1 MVSSPSQP
9 KNALVQEGH
18 SHMKKNYTL
27 LAIETSCDEV
37 AAAVYNTERK
47 LLAHRLYSQ
56 TEQHKQFGGVVPEIA
71 SRSHMVKINS
81 IVEEA
86 MAASGCTLD
95 DINVV
100 AVTSKPG
107 LLGSL
112 LIGISFAKAIAGS
125 YDKKLVAVDHLE
137 GHAFSACIENDI
149 PFPFLCMT
157 ASGGHT
163 SLYRITDYGKF
174 ETLGTTMDDA
184 AGEAFDKVAKMLKLG
199 YPGGP
204 IIEKLAGE
212 VNFEDFFDYP
222 RNKMNNLMFSFSGL
236 KTAVLYDLVKKR
248 AYSMEEKTLLTEDM
262 TLKKQVAS
270 SFLNCVADIFVG
282 KITKALQESYSAEAT
297 KDCGPTALSDY
308 KAIAFVGGVAC
319 NKFIRNQI
327 QQRVANK
334 YNIPLYF
341 PSPEFCTD
349 NAAMIA
355 FVGHYKAQ
363 RDEFSPLDFEVY

>member
-1 MVSSPSQP
+1 M
-9 KNALVQEGH
+9 
-18 SHMKKNYTL
+18 KNYTL

-37 AAAVYNTERK
+37 AAAVYSTEKK

-56 TEQHKQFGGVVPEIA
+56 TEHHKQFGGVVPEIA
-71 SRSHMVKINS
+71 SRSHMVKING

-86 MAASGCTLD
+86 LSAAHLTIS
-95 DINVV
+95 DIDIV

-107 LLGSL
+107 LMGSL

-125 YDKKLVAVDHLE
+125 CNKKLIAVDHLE

-163 SLYRITDYGKF
+163 SLYRVTDYGKF
-174 ETLGTTMDDA
+174 EILGTTMDDA

-212 VNFEDFFDYP
+212 VNFEDFYQYP
-222 RNKMNNLMFSFSGL
+222 RNKMNDLMFSFSGL
-236 KTAVLYDLVKKR
+236 KTAVLYDLVKKN

-270 SFLNCVADIFVG
+270 SFLNCVADIFVE
-282 KITKALQESYSAEAT
+282 KITKALKQHN
-297 KDCGPTALSDY
+297 DY
-308 KAIAFVGGVAC
+308 KGIAFVGGVAC
-319 NKFIRNQI
+319 NKFIRSQI
-327 QQRVANK
+327 QKRVADK
-334 YNIPLYF
+334 FHLPLFF
-341 PSPEFCTD
+341 PSPQFCTD

-363 RDEFSPLDFEVY
+363 RNEFSPLDFEVY

>member
-1 MVSSPSQP
+1 MTLSPVSST
-9 KNALVQEGH
+9 KKALALSESH
-18 SHMKKNYTL
+18 SHMKNYTL

-37 AAAVYNTERK
+37 AAAVYNTEKK

-71 SRSHMVKINS
+71 SRSHIVKING

-86 MAASGCTLD
+86 MTASGCTLD
-95 DINVV
+95 DIDVV

-125 YDKKLVAVDHLE
+125 CDKKLIAVDHLE

-163 SLYRITDYGKF
+163 SLYRVTDYGKF
-174 ETLGTTMDDA
+174 ETLGTTLDDA

-204 IIEKLAGE
+204 IIEKLAEE

-222 RNKMNNLMFSFSGL
+222 RNKMNSLMFSFSGV
-236 KTAVLYDLVKKR
+236 KTAVLYDLVKKG

-282 KITKALQESYSAEAT
+282 KITRALQEQ
-297 KDCGPTALSDY
+297 SDY

-319 NKFIRNQI
+319 NKFIRSQI
-327 QQRVANK
+327 QQRVSNK
-334 YNIPLYF
+334 YSIPLFF
-341 PSPEFCTD
+341 PSPGFCTD

-363 RDEFSPLDFEVY
+363 REEFSPLDFEVY

>member
-1 MVSSPSQP
+1 
-9 KNALVQEGH
+9 
-18 SHMKKNYTL
+18 
-27 LAIETSCDEV
+27 
-37 AAAVYNTERK
+37 
-47 LLAHRLYSQ
+47 
-56 TEQHKQFGGVVPEIA
+56 
-71 SRSHMVKINS
+71 
-81 IVEEA
+81 
-86 MAASGCTLD
+86 
-95 DINVV
+95 
-100 AVTSKPG
+100 
-107 LLGSL
+107 
-112 LIGISFAKAIAGS
+112 
-125 YDKKLVAVDHLE
+125 
-137 GHAFSACIENDI
+137 
-149 PFPFLCMT
+149 
-157 ASGGHT
+157 
-163 SLYRITDYGKF
+163 
-174 ETLGTTMDDA
+174 
-184 AGEAFDKVAKMLKLG
+184 MLKLG

-236 KTAVLYDLVKKR
+236 KTAVLYDLVKKG
-248 AYSMEEKTLLTEDM
+248 AYSMEEKTLLTDDM

-282 KITKALQESYSAEAT
+282 KITRALQESYSAKAT
-297 KDCGPTALSDY
+297 KDGGQTALTDY

-334 YNIPLYF
+334 YSIPLFF